1 MAKQPPK
8 PPAARL
14 NGWGGTGQTLGGRRL
29 LTSTQYAE
37 IRRKLADVDAK
48 LREMTAADRPAAAL
62 VSSGGGAPRDEG
74 SSSKKLGSK
83 QLWDLAPKFD
93 QYLRQSGTTTLQPW
107 QQEIRDYISAAKKPT
122 RFAQSNLVRW
132 GKSRGLVE

>member
-1 MAKQPPK
+1 MAKQRPK

-14 NGWGGTGQTLGGRRL
+14 NGWGGTGQSLGGRRL

-48 LREMTAADRPAAAL
+48 LREMTAAERPAAAL
-62 VSSGGGAPRDEG
+62 VSSGDGTPRGEG
-74 SSSKKLGSK
+74 SWRKKLGSK
-83 QLWDLAPKFD
+83 ELWDLAPKFD
-93 QYLRQSGTTTLQPW
+93 ECLRQSGIVILQPW
-107 QQEIRDYISAAKKPT
+107 QQEIRDYVGTAKKPSL
-122 RFAQSNLVRW
+122 FAKSNLVRW

>member
-14 NGWGGTGQTLGGRRL
+14 NGWGGTGQSLGGRRL

-37 IRRKLADVDAK
+37 IRRKLAEVDAK

-62 VSSGGGAPRDEG
+62 VRSGGGAPRGEG
-74 SSSKKLGSK
+74 SWRKKLGSK
-83 QLWDLAPKFD
+83 LLWNLAPKFD
-93 QYLRQSGTTTLQPW
+93 QCLRQSGIVTLQPW
-107 QQEIRDYISAAKKPT
+107 QQEIRDYIVTAKKPSL
-122 RFAQSNLVRW
+122 FAKSNLVDWARR
-132 GKSRGLVE
+132 RGLVQ

>member
-14 NGWGGTGQTLGGRRL
+14 NGWSETGQPLGERRL
-29 LTSTQYAE
+29 LTSTELAE
-37 IRRKLADVDAK
+37 TRRKLAEVDAK
-48 LREMTAADRPAAAL
+48 LREMTAAERPAAL
-62 VSSGGGAPRDEG
+62 VGSRGGAPRGEG
-74 SSSKKLGSK
+74 SWRRKLGPK
-83 QLWDLAPKFD
+83 LLWDLAPKFD

-107 QQEIRDYISAAKKPT
+107 QQEIRDYVCTAKRPT
-122 RFAQSNLVRW
+122 HFAQSNLVRW